1 VSRIFQALER
11 AERERT
17 VHKQR
22 RQEEQTTRVPGA
34 SEERR
39 LSASLVEQPAEHQR
53 QQGDEFTQPPAAEM
67 LGSIDS
73 RLVSLLAP
81 TALEAEQYRT
91 ICHSLEQLTRETG
104 LSVLAVSSPAVG
116 DGKTTTAI
124 NLAGTLVQSP
134 GTRVLLVDL
143 DLRRPSIA
151 RFLGLN
157 DSHGPDVVGI
167 ISDPNLSWRN
177 AVRRYSTFNLD
188 ILPARQPSTAPHEIL
203 KSQHFGELL
212 QEVRHCY
219 EYVIV
224 DAPPLIP
231 FSDCQILQRW
241 IDGFLMVVAAH
252 KTSRKLVEEAI
263 HIVEPSKMLGL
274 VFNNDTRPAR
284 RYYSYYSHG
293 PFHDEE
299 RGGWLRRAAKK
310 LGSSF
315 QRSSQG
321 EATKEDLA

>member
-22 RQEEQTTRVPGA
+22 REEEQTTRVLDEPGV
-34 SEERR
+34 RR
-39 LSASLVEQPAEHQR
+39 LSASLLEQPAEPQR
-53 QQGDEFTQPPAAEM
+53 RRDAEFDQPPAAET

-73 RLVSLLAP
+73 HLVSLLAP

-124 NLAGTLVQSP
+124 NLAGTLCQSP

-143 DLRRPSIA
+143 DLRRPSLA
-151 RFLGLN
+151 RLFGLN
-157 DSHGPDVVGI
+157 ASHAPDVVGV
-167 ISDPNLSWRN
+167 ISDPNLSLKN
-177 AVRRYSTFNLD
+177 AVRRCSTFNLD
-188 ILPARQPSTAPHEIL
+188 VILARQSSAAPHEIL
-203 KSQHFGELL
+203 KSQRLGELL
-212 QEVRHCY
+212 QETRHCY
-219 EYVIV
+219 EYVII
-224 DAPPLIP
+224 DMPPLVP

-241 IDGFLMVVAAH
+241 IDGFLLVVAAH
-252 KTSRKLVEEAI
+252 KTPRKLVEEAI
-263 HIVEPSKMLGL
+263 QIVEPTKMLGL
-274 VFNNDTRPAR
+274 VFNNDAHPAR
-284 RYYSYYSHG
+284 KYYSYYSHG
-293 PFHDEE
+293 PSPGDE
-299 RGGWLRRAAKK
+299 RVGWLHWAAKK

-315 QRSSQG
+315 RRSSQYKT
-321 EATKEDLA
+321 AKEGLV